1 MSSHITKT
9 IDMIKKNREEL
20 RDLGQFWTPRWIAKA
35 MVSYFLDGKQNEL
48 FDPAVGA
55 GVFYS
60 ALKELNVEKN
70 IKFYGTDVDQG
81 VIDYGFSENIFDDNS
96 KIEIRDFILSPPER
110 SFSAIIANPPYIRHH
125 RLPIET
131 KKVLKQMSYKY
142 TGLNIDGRAGL
153 HIYFLIQS
161 LGLLSDN
168 GKLAFIVPADTC
180 EGVFAEKL
188 WSWIGTNY
196 CIEKV
201 ITFESEATPF
211 PNIDTNAIIFFIS
224 KNPKQPTLEWIRVK
238 KESDQLLNYL
248 QHKNF
253 EYSDLEVI
261 IRDTAEALL
270 TGFSRR
276 PTEKNQYKYRL
287 SDFAKVIRGIASG
300 ANDYFFIT
308 KQKAEKLEIPRKYF
322 KSALGRTR
330 DVEGN
335 IITAN
340 DLEKLE
346 EKGRPT
352 LLLSLENQRKEDLPK
367 TLRNYIEAGEK
378 NNLHHN
384 ALISTRNPWYK
395 MEKRESPKFLFAYLG
410 RRNAR
415 FIMNQANVIPLTGFL
430 CVYPL
435 SDDEKYIAKLWQILN
450 NPKTISNL
458 KLVGKSYGSG
468 AVKVEPKSLA
478 NLPIP
483 EEIVEQL
490 DIKPIFRQEQQKML
504 FESIYS

>member
-1 MSSHITKT
+1 MSN
-9 IDMIKKNREEL
+9 KNRREEL
-20 RDLGQFWTPRWIAKA
+20 RNLGQFWTPRWVAKA
-35 MVSYFLDGKQNEL
+35 MTAYFLDGNQKEL
-48 FDPAVGA
+48 FDPAVGT
-55 GVFYS
+55 GSFYS
-60 ALKELNVEKN
+60 ALKEMDKKKN
-70 IKFYGTDVDQG
+70 IKFYGIDVDQS
-81 VIDYGFSENIFDDNS
+81 VIDYGFSEKIFDNNS
-96 KIEIRDFILSPPER
+96 KIEIRDFILNPPKR
-110 SFSAIIANPPYIRHH
+110 TFPAIIANPPYIRHH
-125 RLPIET
+125 RLPSET
-131 KKVLKQMSYKY
+131 KKILKQISYKY
-142 TGLNIDGRAGL
+142 TDLHIDGRAGI

-168 GKLAFIVPADTC
+168 GRLAFIMPADTC
-180 EGVFAEKL
+180 EGVFAKKL
-188 WSWIGTNY
+188 WTWIGNNY

-201 ITFESEATPF
+201 VTFESEATPF

-224 KNPKQPTLEWIRVK
+224 KNPKQSVFEWIRVK
-238 KESDQLLNYL
+238 KKSDQLLNYL
-248 QHKNF
+248 QHKNCDF
-253 EYSDLEVI
+253 SDLEI
-261 IRDTAEALL
+261 IKRDTEEALF
-270 TGFSRR
+270 TGMSRR
-276 PTEKNQYKYRL
+276 PTEKSQYKYRL

-308 KQKAEKLEIPRKYF
+308 KQKAEEFGIPRKYF
-322 KSALGRTR
+322 KLALGRTR

-340 DLEKLE
+340 DLQKLE
-346 EKGRPT
+346 ERGRPT
-352 LLLSLENQRKEDLPK
+352 LLLSLDNQRKEDLPK
-367 TLRNYIEAGEK
+367 SLRDYIEMGEK
-378 NNLHHN
+378 NNLQHK
-384 ALISTRNPWYK
+384 ALISTRKPWYR

-415 FIMNQANVIPLTGFL
+415 FVMNQADVIPLTCFL

-435 SDDEKYIAKLWQILN
+435 SDDKKYINKLWHILN

-490 DIKPIFRQEQQKML
+490 DIKPISTQVQQEML
-504 FESIYS
+504 FELAYS